1 MKKILFITLG
11 AIVAV
16 CSYFLF
22 FNTHHQKSD
31 DSLKTST
38 VEDETIMSEN
48 NNEKAFKQEQK
59 SYSEILLEEM
69 SLEEKVGQMFIVRCP
84 DEYAVKKVSE
94 YHIGGYILFAK
105 DFENETKASMKKT
118 IESYQNVA
126 NIPLFIGVDEEG
138 GTVNRVSC
146 FKAFRDIPFYSPQ
159 VLYKK
164 GGMALIKSDTTEKC
178 NLLKS
183 IGINMNFAPVSDI
196 SVHSKDFMYKRT
208 FGKNANETAKYVET
222 VVSEMN
228 KNNVVSVLKH
238 FPGYGNNNDTHTGIA
253 YDKRSYDHFES
264 SDFIPFLAGI
274 DAGSNVILVSHNIVE
289 SMDKEYPASLSKKV
303 HDILREDLNYDGL
316 TITDDLVMSGVKD
329 FANNE
334 EVAVL
339 AVLAGNDLL
348 CCTDFEEQIPAVIH
362 AVEENRIDEEI
373 INRAVLK
380 ILDYKLKMG
389 ILKEK

>member
-11 AIVAV
+11 AIIGV

-31 DSLKTST
+31 GSLKTAT
-38 VEDETIMSEN
+38 VEDETTMNEN

-94 YHIGGYILFAK
+94 YHTGGYILFAK

-118 IESYQNVA
+118 IESYQNEA
-126 NIPLFIGVDEEG
+126 SIPLFIGVDEEG

-146 FKAFRDIPFYSPQ
+146 FKAFRDTPFYSPQ

-238 FPGYGNNNDTHTGIA
+238 FPGYGNNKDTHTGIA

-264 SDFIPFLAGI
+264 SDFIPFLAGV
-274 DAGSNVILVSHNIVE
+274 DADSNVILVSHNIVE

-303 HDILREDLNYDGL
+303 HDILREHLNYDGL
-316 TITDDLVMSGVKD
+316 IITDDLVMNGVKD

-339 AVLAGNDLL
+339 AILAGNDLL
-348 CCTDFEEQIPAVIH
+348 CCTDFEEQIPAVID
-362 AVEENRIDEEI
+362 AVKKNRIDEEI